1 MRMFSRLIL
10 SSAALAAGIALA
22 ADPSPPATPHAEAR
36 QRLSDRID
44 TNHDGAISRAEYR
57 AWVDAR
63 FAAFDLDGD
72 GRIDAAEIERAPAT
86 AKRVQRRA
94 DRFVRRYDHSGSG
107 AVSLADFEA
116 ARMAAF
122 DRISGGT
129 DAVPAD
135 RLPPGRGHGRR
146 EGSAPGD

>member
-1 MRMFSRLIL
+1 MRRFSTFLL
-10 SSAALAAGIALA
+10 SAAALAAGVAFA
-22 ADPSPPATPHAEAR
+22 ADPPPAPSRHADAR

-44 TNHDGAISRAEYR
+44 TNHDGSISRAEYR

-72 GRIDAAEIERAPAT
+72 GRVDAAEIERAPAT

-94 DRFVRRYDHSGSG
+94 DRFVRRYDHSGTG

-135 RLPPGRGHGRR
+135 RLPTGRGHGRR
-146 EGSAPGD
+146 AGSAPGD